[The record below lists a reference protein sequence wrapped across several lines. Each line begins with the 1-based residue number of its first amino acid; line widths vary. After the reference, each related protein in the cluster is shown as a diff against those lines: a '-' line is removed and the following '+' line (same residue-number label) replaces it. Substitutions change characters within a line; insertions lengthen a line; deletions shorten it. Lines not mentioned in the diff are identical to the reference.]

1 MVSHDSATDT
11 RIIGEVARL
20 AASTIFFVINID
32 DGPPRQVSSCNRT
45 EEEASHRRLPPPIL
59 EWPPPP
65 NYPSIRYLA
74 PFPPCKIRDPIE
86 KCKIYI
92 YHQSPCKI
100 SSSFKMKKFE
110 SYSTRRSIIHPQPWS
125 MVNYPVQKAK
135 CSVLSKRRWPYP
147 RGPLTRSKETREG
160 EGERERGGGEF
171 GLRSDGRGGWSALA
185 AWGVGKDSFTY
196 IGAVAHC
203 RDKASVGDV
212 KCCQKQRTPLRDT
225 NGNQKWSWR
234 KTRGDA
240 AQKGDELFSLSRRPF
255 SNFQGKKFETGLA
268 HFEPGD
274 FELFQFFDGSL
285 LDDRTQ
291 TIQWRDWSCFRD
303 ESVNY

>member
-1 MVSHDSATDT
+1 MQNSWSKSIKYT
-11 RIIGEVARL
+11 RNPLVKSPE
-20 AASTIFFVINID
+20 N
-32 DGPPRQVSSCNRT
+32 
-45 EEEASHRRLPPPIL
+45 E
-59 EWPPPP
+59 
-65 NYPSIRYLA
+65 
-74 PFPPCKIRDPIE
+74 KIRIE
-86 KCKIYI
+86 SC
-92 YHQSPCKI
+92 
-100 SSSFKMKKFE
+100 
-110 SYSTRRSIIHPQPWS
+110 STRSIIHLQPWS
-125 MVNYPVQKAK
+125 MVNYLVQKAK
-135 CSVLSKRRWPYP
+135 RSVLSKRRWPYP

-160 EGERERGGGEF
+160 ERRGW
-171 GLRSDGRGGWSALA
+171 RIRAAIWWSRRVIR

-274 FELFQFFDGSL
+274 FELFQFFDGSAL
-285 LDDRTQ
+285 GFVLDDRTTGDPVMWLKFQ
-291 TIQWRDWSCFRD
+291 G
-303 ESVNY
+303 

>member
-20 AASTIFFVINID
+20 ALAASTIFFVINID
-32 DGPPRQVSSCNRT
+32 DGPPLLRGKFRVAIERKRKRPTADYRFSSGRHLLT
-45 EEEASHRRLPPPIL
+45 IL
-59 EWPPPP
+59 RSKEFDISLHFHHAKFVIKK
-65 NYPSIRYLA
+65 Y
-74 PFPPCKIRDPIE
+74 
-86 KCKIYI
+86 KIYT
-92 YHQSPCKI
+92 QSPCKI
-100 SSSFKMKKFE
+100 PWKWKN
-110 SYSTRRSIIHPQPWS
+110 SYRIVRRSIIHLQPWS
-125 MVNYPVQKAK
+125 MVNYLVQKAK
-135 CSVLSKRRWPYP
+135 RSVLSKRRWPYP

-160 EGERERGGGEF
+160 ERRGW
-171 GLRSDGRGGWSALA
+171 RIRAAIWWSRRVIR

-274 FELFQFFDGSL
+274 FELFQFFDGSAL
-285 LDDRTQ
+285 GFVLDDRTTGDPVMWLKFQ
-291 TIQWRDWSCFRD
+291 G
-303 ESVNY
+303 